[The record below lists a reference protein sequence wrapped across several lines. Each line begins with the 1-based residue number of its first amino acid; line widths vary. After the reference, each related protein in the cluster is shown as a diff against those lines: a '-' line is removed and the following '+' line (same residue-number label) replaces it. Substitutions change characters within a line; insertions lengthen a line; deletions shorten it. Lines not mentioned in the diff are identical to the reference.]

1 MLVLSDLHLGP
12 ATPPGADLAL
22 ETLLDRHGQRELV
35 CLGDL
40 FDLSTETRKIDPAI
54 LVAEQFANH
63 PVVRRALRRHL
74 VQGSTVTLV
83 AGNHDAELTAPD
95 ARKRIL
101 DALDLDERS
110 SLRIEPWWLLRD
122 GVYFEH
128 GHVWDPDNAPIHPLA
143 PTDRRH
149 EPLGVALTRQVL
161 APASAYQFAHAH
173 QTTPLAGLLRALRE
187 LKFRAPEVIGRYFV
201 AGARILWATTTN
213 GPQRLRQL
221 GMLAMPDY
229 AQARGLP
236 PEVLSTLESLRPLP
250 RQATPQAVFA
260 RLYLDRALGA
270 VVTTCAMTLGLV
282 EAETS
287 YLLVAAAGMLYL
299 ALSKGDRAHRY
310 SASLVERVREAAMT
324 IRPLVN
330 AELVVFAHT
339 HVPEARPGYVNT
351 GAFGFPNGDGR
362 PYLLFDADGRR
373 QRGYVEADLDCRLET
388 LPFGRNEA

>member
-1 MLVLSDLHLGP
+1 MIALVKCSPMLILSDLHLGP

-63 PVVRRALRRHL
+63 PVVSRALRRHL

-128 GHVWDPDNAPIHPLA
+128 GHVWDPDNAPMHPLA

-201 AGARILWATTTN
+201 AGRAHPMGDDDERPPTLTPVGHACDA
-213 GPQRLRQL
+213 RLR
-221 GMLAMPDY
+221 
-229 AQARGLP
+229 
-236 PEVLSTLESLRPLP
+236 
-250 RQATPQAVFA
+250 
-260 RLYLDRALGA
+260 
-270 VVTTCAMTLGLV
+270 
-282 EAETS
+282 
-287 YLLVAAAGMLYL
+287 
-299 ALSKGDRAHRY
+299 
-310 SASLVERVREAAMT
+310 AS
-324 IRPLVN
+324 
-330 AELVVFAHT
+330 
-339 HVPEARPGYVNT
+339 ARPTSRNPVHPRVT
-351 GAFGFPNGDGR
+351 PTATASSDDPSRLRSALFGSRARRRRYHLRDDPR
-362 PYLLFDADGRR
+362 PRR
-373 QRGYVEADLDCRLET
+373 G
-388 LPFGRNEA
+388 